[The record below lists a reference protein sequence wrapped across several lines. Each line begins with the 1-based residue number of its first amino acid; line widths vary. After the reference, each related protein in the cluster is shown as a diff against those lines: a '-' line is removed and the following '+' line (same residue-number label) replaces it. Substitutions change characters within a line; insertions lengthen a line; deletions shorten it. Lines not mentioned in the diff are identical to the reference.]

1 MHYLTNLWNAL
12 DFGSLGSILL
22 RLCAVFLCLTIHE
35 TCHGLAAYAL
45 GDPTA
50 KRAHRLSLNPLRHI
64 DWLGLI
70 MMVVASFGWAKPVP
84 VYPRYFKKPKQ
95 GMAITAL
102 AGPVS
107 NFLLALV
114 LLLIAR
120 GMYLRALV
128 TGQLSEVWFSFL
140 LNTASLSV
148 GLGLFNLVPIPP
160 LDGSKVLAVLLP
172 DRAYNWL
179 MRYERFGMLLLLAVI
194 SVGIGSNALD
204 SALEKVVQ
212 TRGDEPLEDFEG
224 PLDLILYLL
233 SKNKIEIQDIPIALI
248 LEQYQAYLEKRKR
261 MDLEVASEFITMAA
275 QLMFIKTRMLLNLE
289 DEEAQNEMDA
299 LIKSL
304 EERQRGEA
312 YARVRLLSERLAPLG
327 EFGRNILTRPPE
339 PMERGKIFEYD
350 QEPADLVLAMQEVTD
365 RRTAPEAPPLRAF
378 DEIVK
383 REPYP
388 VETKAKEILRRLRD
402 VGITRFLLLFRGS
415 KTRSELVA
423 TFMAV
428 LELCR
433 SNLIRLAGADRDC
446 TVTAESG
453 GSEEMM

>member
-1 MHYLTNLWNAL
+1 M
-12 DFGSLGSILL
+12 D
-22 RLCAVFLCLTIHE
+22 
-35 TCHGLAAYAL
+35 
-45 GDPTA
+45 DP
-50 KRAHRLSLNPLRHI
+50 I
-64 DWLGLI
+64 
-70 MMVVASFGWAKPVP
+70 
-84 VYPRYFKKPKQ
+84 FK
-95 GMAITAL
+95 
-102 AGPVS
+102 
-107 NFLLALV
+107 
-114 LLLIAR
+114 
-120 GMYLRALV
+120 
-128 TGQLSEVWFSFL
+128 
-140 LNTASLSV
+140 
-148 GLGLFNLVPIPP
+148 
-160 LDGSKVLAVLLP
+160 
-172 DRAYNWL
+172 
-179 MRYERFGMLLLLAVI
+179 
-194 SVGIGSNALD
+194 
-204 SALEKVVQ
+204 LEKVVQ

-350 QEPADLVLAMQEVTD
+350 QEPADLVLAMQEVAD

-433 SNLIRLAGADRDC
+433 SNLFRLAGADRDC

>member
-1 MHYLTNLWNAL
+1 M
-12 DFGSLGSILL
+12 D
-22 RLCAVFLCLTIHE
+22 
-35 TCHGLAAYAL
+35 
-45 GDPTA
+45 DP
-50 KRAHRLSLNPLRHI
+50 I
-64 DWLGLI
+64 
-70 MMVVASFGWAKPVP
+70 
-84 VYPRYFKKPKQ
+84 FK
-95 GMAITAL
+95 
-102 AGPVS
+102 
-107 NFLLALV
+107 
-114 LLLIAR
+114 
-120 GMYLRALV
+120 
-128 TGQLSEVWFSFL
+128 
-140 LNTASLSV
+140 
-148 GLGLFNLVPIPP
+148 
-160 LDGSKVLAVLLP
+160 
-172 DRAYNWL
+172 
-179 MRYERFGMLLLLAVI
+179 
-194 SVGIGSNALD
+194 
-204 SALEKVVQ
+204 LEKVVQ

-233 SKNKIEIQDIPIALI
+233 GKNKIEIQDIPIALI

-289 DEEAQNEMDA
+289 DEEAQSEMDA

-327 EFGRNILTRPPE
+327 EFGRSILTRPPE
-339 PMERGKIFEYD
+339 PMERGKIYEYD
-350 QEPADLVLAMQEVTD
+350 QEPADLVLTMQEVTD
-365 RRTAPEAPPLRAF
+365 RRTAPDEMPIQAF

-388 VETKAKEILRRLRD
+388 VETKAKEILRRLRG

-433 SNLIRLAGADRDC
+433 NNLIKLAGAASDC
-446 TVTAESG
+446 TVTAEG
-453 GSEEMM
+453 DAPEELM